1 MNQKLVTIVLVGVL
15 VGMVLSVPTIFMS
28 DVLVGG
34 LMFGLLTGVIGF
46 FVLRKSETKTDVK

>member
-1 MNQKLVTIVLVGVL
+1 MNLKLAVIVLVGIV

-34 LMFGLLTGVIGF
+34 LMFGALTGVVGY
-46 FVLRKSETKTDVK
+46 FVLRRKEA